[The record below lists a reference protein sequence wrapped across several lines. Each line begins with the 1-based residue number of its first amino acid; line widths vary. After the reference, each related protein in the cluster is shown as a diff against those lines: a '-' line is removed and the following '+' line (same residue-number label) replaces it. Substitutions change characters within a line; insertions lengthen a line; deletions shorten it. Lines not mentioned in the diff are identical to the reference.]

1 LEVPILKQGPYLI
14 ASIQSALSDNDL
26 MQLRDSLVEQVG
38 RQRSRGVIVDVTA
51 LDVMDSFATR
61 TIRDIT
67 YMIRLR
73 GAETVIVGIQPDVAF
88 TMVQLGLKLEG
99 VPTALDLE
107 EGIAFLNRSAGATS
121 KATNARGK

>member
-1 LEVPILKQGPYLI
+1 MEVPILKQGPYLI

-26 MQLRDSLVEQVG
+26 VQLRDSLVEQVG

-107 EGIAFLNRSAGATS
+107 EGIAFLNRNLGPAGKT
-121 KATNARGK
+121 TNARGK